1 MGYYKDQQIME
12 EDYNAWKQM
21 IENLYGKEYL
31 EQLLKQQSGHSDDDD
46 EEERGPA
53 IGYIAI

>member
-31 EQLLKQQSGHSDDDD
+31 EQLLYWLQLQ
-46 EEERGPA
+46 
-53 IGYIAI
+53 